1 MEARITINGKTLT
14 DAQAMT
20 LRVALG
26 LFLMDMNNENALG
39 GDKSG
44 EDIRKL
50 YLEEGRQI
58 LRLIGEVR
66 RT

>member
-1 MEARITINGKTLT
+1 MEARITINGKALT

-26 LFLMDMNNENALG
+26 LFLMDLNNEGAFG
-39 GDKSG
+39 MDKSG
-44 EDIRKL
+44 EDIRRI